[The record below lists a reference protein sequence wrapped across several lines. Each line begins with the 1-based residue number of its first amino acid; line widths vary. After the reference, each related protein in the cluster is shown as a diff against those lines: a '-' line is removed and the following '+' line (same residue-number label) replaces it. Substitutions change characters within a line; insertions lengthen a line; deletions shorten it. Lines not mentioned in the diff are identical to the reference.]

1 MQVHIDPDVCQ
12 GHTLCSLA
20 APQIFR
26 LREDD
31 GHAYVESPDVP
42 EELEELVRKAVAT
55 CPEGA
60 ISIVE

>member
-12 GHTLCSLA
+12 GHTLCALA
-20 APQIFR
+20 APQIFL
-26 LREDD
+26 LRDED

-42 EELEELVRKAVAT
+42 EALEDVVRKAVAT

-60 ISIVE
+60 ISLSE